1 MSILL
6 TMQPKFLGEDMQ
18 PIKSINLLFITSFD
32 SPPFCRLL
40 SIGCAT
46 ALPMGVAPE
55 AIAKIVGYRLKR
67 IDKLVPYTSSHVI
80 C

>member
-6 TMQPKFLGEDMQ
+6 TMQPKILAEEMQ

-32 SPPFCRLL
+32 SPPFCRILD
-40 SIGCAT
+40 IGCAT
-46 ALPMGVAPE
+46 ALPMGVTPE
-55 AIAKIVGYRLKR
+55 AIVEIVGYRLKR
-67 IDKLVPYTSSHVI
+67 IDKLVPYTSSSVI